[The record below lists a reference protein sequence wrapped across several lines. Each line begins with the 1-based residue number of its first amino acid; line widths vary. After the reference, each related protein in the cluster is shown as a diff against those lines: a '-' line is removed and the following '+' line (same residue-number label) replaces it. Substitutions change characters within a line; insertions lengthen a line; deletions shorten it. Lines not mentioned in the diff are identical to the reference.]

1 MKPKTVFT
9 LAKKEFFG
17 FINSP
22 LAYTILVP
30 FLLISSFLYL
40 RGVLIVREASMRS
53 YFEILPWF
61 FLLLAPALSM
71 KLLTD
76 EYKEGTL
83 ELLFAHPLSELE
95 IILGKFLGVIGFFL
109 VILFTTLG
117 LPIAILFFSKA
128 DPGIITAQYIG
139 AFFLGLTFLAIGLAA
154 SAFVKNAI
162 SSFLLSAFISFL
174 LMIVGWDFFT
184 LMLAF
189 PLDRIAAEISV
200 LKHMES
206 IARGVLDIRD
216 IVYFLTICGL
226 FLLLAIAKLSE
237 RKIIEDKGEKRK
249 LKLGFSVVLLIGI
262 VFNLFLSYYPLRI
275 DLTSN
280 KRFTLSDGTRQTM
293 KGLSDRTTITV
304 YASRNMPGPM
314 QLVFTELTDLLK
326 DYQRFSNKLIVK
338 ILYPDQD
345 KDAVSQA
352 RSAGIEE
359 VTFNRIG
366 AGKFEIQSGFL
377 GIEMRY
383 GEKREVIPF
392 INDASDLEYQLTK
405 RIRKITSEK
414 EKVIGIFQNS
424 QEDYQ
429 IFREILQ
436 TQYETLSI
444 GEDEKEKFD
453 KVDTLVVI
461 DDGFSQSTASAII
474 SDYLEGAGKVLLL
487 ANGVSVDPQALRVGK
502 SQSGIASFLKNY
514 GVTLQKDLVYDL
526 QLGETISFTQGERQ
540 YVAPYPFWLRALS
553 SSSDFPPLAGI
564 RNITLAWAS
573 SLKLE
578 EKEGIKHKKILT
590 TGQNAGRVED
600 KFDISPT
607 AFRSLSP
614 SSLEKLVLGVL
625 VEKGD
630 ARLVVLGNSFLVG
643 GQFLRNNRNNISFLA
658 STVDWL
664 AADKDLALIPSKIEG
679 SAVFEFKNPT
689 ELNFFQ
695 YGNIF
700 APPILVVGFAVYYL
714 RKRKRLAGRVY
725 AKV

>member
-9 LAKKEFFG
+9 LAKKEFFS

-40 RGVLIVREASMRS
+40 RGILIVRQASMRPF
-53 YFEILPWF
+53 FEILPWF
-61 FLLLAPALSM
+61 LLLLAPALSM

-76 EYKEGTL
+76 EHKEGTI
-83 ELLFAHPLSELE
+83 ELLFAHPISELE
-95 IILGKFLGVIGFFL
+95 IILGKFFGVVAFFM

-117 LPIAILFFSKA
+117 LPITILFFSKA

-139 AFFLGLTFLAIGLAA
+139 AFFVGATFLAIGLTA
-154 SAFVKNAI
+154 SALVKNAV

-184 LMLAF
+184 LLLPSPLA
-189 PLDRIAAEISV
+189 RIASEVSV
-200 LKHMES
+200 LKHMDS

-226 FLLLAIAKLSE
+226 FLLLATAKLSE
-237 RKIIEDKGEKRK
+237 RKIVEDKREKRK
-249 LKLGFSVVLLIGI
+249 LKLGFGVIFLIGVVL
-262 VFNLFLSYYPLRI
+262 NLFLSYYPLRI

-280 KRFTLSDGTRQTM
+280 RRFTLSDGTKQTV
-293 KGLSDRTTITV
+293 KSLPDRTTITV
-304 YASRNMPGPM
+304 YASGNLPGSM

-326 DYQRFSNKLIVK
+326 DYQRFSSKLIVK

-345 KDAVSQA
+345 INAASQA

-377 GIEMRY
+377 GLEIRY
-383 GEKREVIPF
+383 GEKREVMPF
-392 INDASDLEYQLTK
+392 INDVSDLEYQLTK
-405 RIRKITSEK
+405 RIRKLTAEK
-414 EKVIGIFQNS
+414 EKIVGIYQNS

-429 IFREILQ
+429 MFKEILQ
-436 TQYETLSI
+436 IQYKTLSI
-444 GEDEKEKFD
+444 GEDEREKLD
-453 KVDTLVVI
+453 KVDALVVI
-461 DDGFSQSTASAII
+461 DDGFGESTASAII
-474 SDYLEGAGKVLLL
+474 SDYLGLGGKVLLL
-487 ANGVSVDPQALRVGK
+487 ANGMAINPQALRVTK
-502 SQSGIASFLKNY
+502 SKSRVSSFLKDY
-514 GVTLQKDLVYDL
+514 GVVLQKDLIYDL
-526 QLGETISFTQGERQ
+526 QLGETISFSQGKRQ
-540 YVAPYPFWLRALS
+540 YMAPYPFWLRALPTS
-553 SSSDFPPLAGI
+553 TDFPPLAGI
-564 RNITLAWAS
+564 RNVTFAWSS

-578 EKEGIKHKKILT
+578 EKEGVEHKKILT
-590 TGQNAGRVED
+590 TGQNAGRIED

-607 AFRSLSP
+607 AFRSLA
-614 SSLEKLVLGVL
+614 SSNLEKILLGVV

-630 ARLVVLGNSFLVG
+630 TRLVVLGNSFLVG
-643 GQFLRNNRNNISFLA
+643 GQFLQNNRNNISFLA
-658 STVDWL
+658 NTVDWL

-679 SAVFEFKNPT
+679 PAVFEFKNPK
-689 ELNFFQ
+689 ELIFFQ

-700 APPILVVGFAVYYL
+700 IPSFLVVGFAVYYL
-714 RKRKRLAGRVY
+714 RKRRRLSGRVY
-725 AKV
+725 RNS